1 MNINIKKAITATAVI
16 ASIVIGGAGCA
27 TNNANNGKDNG
38 KSAQPTAE
46 QPKDTQ
52 SQTPAP
58 APTTPAPTQSG
69 PDDSGKDNGA
79 VTNKGGTTFTQ
90 TLTEDEARALDEQ
103 GLRGGVIGRENGL
116 TVTRDGNV
124 LTFTVDKDANV
135 NGGTVVAASDTKKS
149 DANTADSNTPAD
161 SGDNDGGSVVNP
173 GIVTPG
179 IVNPGDND
187 GPGIVNPGNPGNNI
201 GDGNN
206 TFVPNPGPAPAPNPG
221 SGDTE
226 PAPSPA
232 PTPEPEINHSAQAAA
247 FMQTFRAK
255 YIGLI
260 NKARADLGLKPLVA
274 SEQLTNSAQTWASRS
289 AEDGLGGA
297 HYSDWKSGENGGKD
311 LAGVTSFKRENVSDI
326 TATSGGYIGDANNT
340 ADAIADRL
348 FNQTINQDPEQ
359 RKTVLDKDADRIG
372 IGVSEAVI
380 DGYLDS
386 NGNAVHTDHK
396 SQAIKTVVQTGNSAN
411 ASQVGAD
418 DKVVEYVSEN
428 TQKMDSVSDDKFN
441 TALPPVEGTAPA
453 AETPAPTPEPAPAE
467 PSAPAETPAPVT
479 PAPTEAAT
487 PSTPAETPAPV
498 AEQPATSATPVEHT
512 VPAATASTPDTGV
525 ALGVGE

>member
-69 PDDSGKDNGA
+69 PDDSGKDNGT

-116 TVTRDGNV
+116 TVTRDGDV

-149 DANTADSNTPAD
+149 DANTTDNNTPAD
-161 SGDNDGGSVVNP
+161 SGDNDGGSVVN
-173 GIVTPG
+173 PG

-260 NKARADLGLKPLVA
+260 NKARADLRLKPLVA

-297 HYSDWKSGENGGKD
+297 HYSDWKNGENGGED

-396 SQAIKTVVQTGNSAN
+396 SQAIKTVVQTGNSADE
-411 ASQVGAD
+411 SQVGAD

-428 TQKMDSVSDDKFN
+428 TQEMGAVGDDKFN

-467 PSAPAETPAPVT
+467 PS
-479 PAPTEAAT
+479 
-487 PSTPAETPAPV
+487 TPAETPAPV
-498 AEQPATSATPVEHT
+498 AEQPAPATPVEHT